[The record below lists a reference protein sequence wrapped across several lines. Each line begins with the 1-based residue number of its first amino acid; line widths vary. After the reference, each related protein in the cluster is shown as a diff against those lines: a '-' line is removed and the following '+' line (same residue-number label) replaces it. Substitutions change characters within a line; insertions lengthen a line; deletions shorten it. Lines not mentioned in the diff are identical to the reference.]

1 MERIGKYAIV
11 GQIGTGGFGVVY
23 EGRDPFLKRRVA
35 IKTCTSDEPDIRD
48 RFFRE
53 AEIAGNLQHRN
64 VVTVHDFGVQD
75 EVPYLVQEYLDGE
88 DLDRVVSRREP
99 LPALRRVEIL
109 AQVARGLEYA
119 HARGVIHRDVKPGNI
134 RLCSDGTVK
143 IMDFGIAKL
152 SNVASHLTRTGMT
165 LGTAAYL
172 PPEQIRGTPVDHRAD
187 LFSFGVTAYELLTYR
202 RPFSGKTISALF
214 WELLQRDPEPVSA
227 GWPGCPPALE
237 ALVLR
242 CLAKDPGDRYP
253 GFTALL
259 GELDPMLEGMRRAWR
274 EEEPTAPHR
283 TPSPRPAPRAAPPPP
298 ASPPRVEPAPAA
310 PPRPSLVQEPRLPT
324 PPPRGRSV
332 APPPAASAGQQP
344 RETAGLLGDVQEAL
358 SGARVAAGARRVR
371 ELLAEGELEA
381 AERELEGMAA
391 AGGAGELAALR
402 RDVARARDD
411 RALARAVAR
420 WEQGEPQPALALIEE
435 LLAASPGHG
444 DARRLRD
451 AWRDELAQ
459 REAQRA
465 ASAGETEARRRA
477 VSAAV
482 GRIEGRLSSGDLEGA
497 DAALA
502 AALAE
507 LGSHQP
513 LRDLRR
519 QIGEA
524 RGLRGSQTISGV
536 RRISDATTRGVPPG
550 SVAAARERAAP
561 GATPPPASGAVGGAS
576 AAPPRLDEAPGPG
589 SWRVPRFGLEEAES
603 REPARRLALIAA
615 GALLALL
622 ILIALLLWLRARGSE
637 PVVPAPPAQA
647 TASPATPA
655 ERPPS
660 PGASP
665 AGGSAVGGAADPP

>member
-35 IKTCTSDEPDIRD
+35 IKTCTSEEPDIRD

-75 EVPYLVQEYLDGE
+75 EIPYLVQEYLDGE
-88 DLDRVVSRREP
+88 DLDRVVARRDP
-99 LPALRRVEIL
+99 IPPLRRVEIL
-109 AQVARGLEYA
+109 AQAARGLEYA
-119 HARGVIHRDVKPGNI
+119 HSRGVIHRDIKPSNI
-134 RLCSDGTVK
+134 RLTSDGTVK

-165 LGTAAYL
+165 IGTAAYL

-214 WELLQRDPEPVSA
+214 WELLQRDPEPVTRD
-227 GWPGCPPALE
+227 WPGCPPALE
-237 ALVLR
+237 TLVLR

-253 GFTALL
+253 GFAAVLA
-259 GELDPMLEGMRRAWR
+259 ELEPILETMRRAAR
-274 EEEPTAPHR
+274 EEEPTAPHAMP
-283 TPSPRPAPRAAPPPP
+283 TPRPAARAEPPAPPVAPRSGAAP
-298 ASPPRVEPAPAA
+298 AV
-310 PPRPSLVQEPRLPT
+310 PPRPSLVQEPRLPA

-332 APPPAASAGQQP
+332 APPAAPGAPGP

-358 SGARVAAGARRVR
+358 AGARVAAGARRVR
-371 ELLAEGELEA
+371 ELLAEGEIEV
-381 AERELEGMAA
+381 AERELAAMAGA
-391 AGGAGELAALR
+391 AGSGELAALR
-402 RDVARARDD
+402 RDVTRARDD
-411 RALARAVAR
+411 RALAQAVAR
-420 WEQGEPQPALALIEE
+420 WEQGEPQAALSRIDD
-435 LLAASPGHG
+435 LLAASPGHQ

-451 AWRDELAQ
+451 AWAEELAR
-459 REAQRA
+459 REVQRA
-465 ASAGETEARRRA
+465 AAAGEADARRRA
-477 VSAAV
+477 VAAAV
-482 GRIEGRLSSGDLEGA
+482 TRIEERMAARDLDGA

-524 RGLRGSQTISGV
+524 RGMRGSQTISGL
-536 RRISDATTRGVPPG
+536 RRISDATTRGVAKR
-550 SVAAARERAAP
+550 SVEAARERAASEEGRAAGVPAVTP
-561 GATPPPASGAVGGAS
+561 G
-576 AAPPRLDEAPGPG
+576 PRLDEAPGPG
-589 SWRVPRFGLEEAES
+589 AWRVPSFGV
-603 REPARRLALIAA
+603 EPETAAPTRRLVLLVAA
-615 GALLALL
+615 ALLALL
-622 ILIALLLWLRARGSE
+622 IVLALLVWVRARGAPE
-637 PVVPAPPAQA
+637 PVPTPTPAAA
-647 TASPATPA
+647 ASP
-655 ERPPS
+655 
-660 PGASP
+660 P
-665 AGGSAVGGAADPP
+665 AGGGAGVGGAADPR